1 MSKAKVAAKA
11 EPIREEVEPDAERR
25 GQPTMADVAKLAGVS
40 AMTVS
45 RVMNGKGLV
54 RESTR
59 RKVAEAVAALNYT
72 PNQEA
77 RNLAGSKPIRVGFLY
92 SNPSAGYLS
101 EFLVGLL
108 SQSGLNNVQLFVEKC
123 EAGQH
128 EEEQTRHLI
137 DNGLDGIILPPPLCD
152 SEPVIA
158 CVTDAEIPA
167 VVVACG
173 LPDERVGAVSVDDF
187 DAAYHMTR
195 HLIALGHQRIGFI
208 VGHPNQSASARRLA
222 GYRAAIE
229 EKGAHKGADKGADK
243 AEELVVQGMF
253 TYRSG
258 LDAAEH
264 LLAMEERPTA
274 IFASNDDMAAAAVAV
289 AHRLG
294 LDVPGDLTVTGFDDT
309 ALATTIWPELTTV
322 RQPIAEM
329 AREAVQA
336 LVRRVRALREGVD
349 GEDTKPEQVRMD
361 FELVRRQSDAAPRI
375 RPPARLPAVKA
386 PTKVQAAKRSHA
398 AT

>member
-1 MSKAKVAAKA
+1 MSKAKH
-11 EPIREEVEPDAERR
+11 EVQEDAERR

-40 AMTVS
+40 PMTVS

-137 DNGLDGIILPPPLCD
+137 GNGLDGIILPPPLCD
-152 SEPVIA
+152 SEAVIA
-158 CVTDAEIPA
+158 CVAEAGIPA

-173 LPDERVGAVSVDDF
+173 LPDERVGSVSIDDRK
-187 DAAYHMTR
+187 AAYEMTR
-195 HLIALGHQRIGFI
+195 HLIALGHQRIGFV
-208 VGHPNQSASARRLA
+208 VGHPNQTASAKRLE

-229 EKGAHKGADKGADK
+229 EKGADKS
-243 AEELVVQGMF
+243 EELVVPGLF

-258 LDAAEH
+258 LDAAEL
-264 LLAMEERPTA
+264 LLALDERPTA

-329 AREAVQA
+329 AREAVQS
-336 LVRRVRALREGVD
+336 LVRRVRAQREG
-349 GEDTKPEQVRMD
+349 EDAQPERVGMA

-375 RPPARLPAVKA
+375 RPPARLPSLKSPAKA
-386 PTKVQAAKRSHA
+386 GPAGARRSHA
-398 AT
+398 SR

>member
-1 MSKAKVAAKA
+1 MSKAKPEA
-11 EPIREEVEPDAERR
+11 IQEELERR

-108 SQSGLNNVQLFVEKC
+108 NQSGLNNVQLFVEKC
-123 EAGQH
+123 EAGDH

-137 DNGLDGIILPPPLCD
+137 ENGLDGIILPPPLCD
-152 SEPVIA
+152 SEAIIA
-158 CVTDAEIPA
+158 CIADAGIPA

-173 LPDERVGAVSVDDF
+173 QPDERVGAVSIDDF
-187 DAAYHMTR
+187 DAAYNMTR
-195 HLIALGHQRIGFI
+195 HLIALGHQRIGFV

-229 EKGAHKGADKGADK
+229 EKGAHKGVDRSG
-243 AEELVVQGMF
+243 ELVVQGMF

-264 LLAMEERPTA
+264 LLALEERPTA

-329 AREAVQA
+329 AREAVQL
-336 LVRRVRALREGVD
+336 LVRRVRAQREGI
-349 GEDTKPEQVRMD
+349 EAEPERVRMD

-375 RPPARLPAVKA
+375 RPPARLPLVLETKTAAKA
-386 PTKVQAAKRSHA
+386 PAKATGAAKRA
-398 AT
+398 VAGR

>member
-1 MSKAKVAAKA
+1 MSKTKA
-11 EPIREEVEPDAERR
+11 ESVQEELERR

-92 SNPSAGYLS
+92 SNPSAAYLS

-123 EAGQH
+123 EAGEH
-128 EEEQTRHLI
+128 EAEQTRRLVE
-137 DNGLDGIILPPPLCD
+137 NGLDGIILPPPLCD
-152 SEPVIA
+152 SEEVIA
-158 CVTDAEIPA
+158 AIADANIPA

-173 LPDERVGAVSVDDF
+173 LPDSRVGAVSVDDYE
-187 DAAYHMTR
+187 AAHAMTR
-195 HLIALGHQRIGFI
+195 HLINLGHHRIGFV
-208 VGHPNQSASARRLA
+208 VGHPNQTASARRLE
-222 GYRAAIE
+222 GYRAAIAE
-229 EKGAHKGADKGADK
+229 QGADAS
-243 AEELVVQGMF
+243 EELVVQGMF

-264 LLAMEERPTA
+264 LLALEERPTA
-274 IFASNDDMAAAAVAV
+274 IFASNDDMAAACVAV

-294 LDVPGDLTVTGFDDT
+294 LDVPGDLTVAGFDDT

-322 RQPIAEM
+322 RQPIAGM
-329 AREAVQA
+329 AREAVQS
-336 LVRRVRALREGVD
+336 LVRRVRALREG
-349 GEDTKPEQVRMD
+349 EEAEPEQVRMD
-361 FELVRRQSDAAPRI
+361 FELVRRQSDAAPRT
-375 RPPARLPAVKA
+375 RPSALLPLA
-386 PTKVQAAKRSHA
+386 AAKRA
-398 AT
+398 G

>member
-1 MSKAKVAAKA
+1 MSKATIDA
-11 EPIREEVEPDAERR
+11 IRESMEH
-25 GQPTMADVAKLAGVS
+25 GKPTMVDVAKLAGVS

-45 RVMNGKGLV
+45 RVMNGKTLV

-59 RKVAEAVAALNYT
+59 RKVADAVAALNYT

-92 SNPSAGYLS
+92 SNPSAAYLS

-108 SQSGLNNVQLFVEKC
+108 NQSGLNNVQLFVEKC
-123 EAGQH
+123 EAGNH
-128 EEEQTRHLI
+128 ETEHTQRLI
-137 DNGLDGIILPPPLCD
+137 DNGLDGVILPPPLCD
-152 SEPVIA
+152 SEAVLG
-158 CVTDAEIPA
+158 CVARAGIPA

-173 LPDERVGAVSVDDF
+173 SPAAGLGAVSIDDF
-187 DAAYHMTR
+187 DAAHYMTR

-208 VGHPNQSASARRLA
+208 VGHPNQSASARRLD
-222 GYRAAIE
+222 GYRAAIAE
-229 EKGAHKGADKGADK
+229 MNADASD
-243 AEELVVQGMF
+243 ELVVQGMF

-258 LDAAEH
+258 LDAAEQ
-264 LLAMEERPTA
+264 LLALADRPTA
-274 IFASNDDMAAAAVAV
+274 IFASNDDMAAATVAV
-289 AHRLG
+289 AHRLA

-336 LVRRVRALREGVD
+336 LVRRVRAMRE
-349 GEDTKPEQVRMD
+349 EEPAEPEQTRMD
-361 FELVRRQSDAAPRI
+361 FVLVRRQSDAAPRV
-375 RPPARLPAVKA
+375 RPPARLPA
-386 PTKVQAAKRSHA
+386 AARVL
-398 AT
+398 

>member
-1 MSKAKVAAKA
+1 MTKAKPEA
-11 EPIREEVEPDAERR
+11 IRDAME
-25 GQPTMADVAKLAGVS
+25 GSGKPTMVDVARLAGVS

-92 SNPSAGYLS
+92 SNPSATYLS

-108 SQSGLNNVQLFVEKC
+108 TQSGLNNVQLFVEKC
-123 EAGQH
+123 EAGTQ
-128 EEEQTRHLI
+128 EAEQTRRLI
-137 DNGLDGIILPPPLCD
+137 ENGLDGIILPPPLCD
-152 SEPVIA
+152 SAPVLRCIN
-158 CVTDAEIPA
+158 DAGIPA

-173 LPDERVGAVSVDDF
+173 LPDAQVGAVSIDDY
-187 DAAYHMTR
+187 DAAFRMTQ
-195 HLIALGHQRIGFI
+195 HLVKLGHQRIGFI
-208 VGHPNQSASARRLA
+208 VGHPNQTASTRRLE
-222 GYRAAIE
+222 GYRAAI
-229 EKGAHKGADKGADK
+229 AAKGADAS
-243 AEELVVQGMF
+243 EELVVQGMF

-258 LDAAEH
+258 LDAAE
-264 LLAMEERPTA
+264 LLLSMDDRPTA

-329 AREAVQA
+329 AREAVQS
-336 LVRRVRALREGVD
+336 LVRRVRALREG
-349 GEDTKPEQVRMD
+349 EAAEPEQIKMAS
-361 FELVRRQSDAAPRI
+361 ELVRRQSDAAPRT
-375 RPPARLPAVKA
+375 RPPARLPLT
-386 PTKVQAAKRSHA
+386 PSKRSYA
-398 AT
+398 G

>member
-1 MSKAKVAAKA
+1 MSKAKVEAIQ
-11 EPIREEVEPDAERR
+11 EDVERR

-123 EAGQH
+123 EAGEH
-128 EEEQTRHLI
+128 DAEQARHLI
-137 DNGLDGIILPPPLCD
+137 ANGLDGIILPPPLCD
-152 SEPVIA
+152 SEAIIA
-158 CVTDAEIPA
+158 CVAEAEIPA

-173 LPDERVGAVSVDDF
+173 EPDARVGSVSIDDY
-187 DAAYHMTR
+187 DAAYRMTR
-195 HLIALGHQRIGFI
+195 HLIGLGHQRIGFV
-208 VGHPNQSASARRLA
+208 VGHPNQTASARRLA
-222 GYRAAIE
+222 GYRAAVE
-229 EKGAHKGADKGADK
+229 EKGADR

-264 LLAMEERPTA
+264 LLALEERPTA
-274 IFASNDDMAAAAVAV
+274 IFASNDDMAAACVAV

-329 AREAVQA
+329 AREAVQS
-336 LVRRVRALREGVD
+336 LVRRVRALREG
-349 GEDTKPEQVRMD
+349 EDARPERVGMA

-375 RPPARLPAVKA
+375 RPPARLPALKA
-386 PTKVQAAKRSHA
+386 AAKATAKSVPKTAGAKPTQAAR
-398 AT
+398 

>member
-1 MSKAKVAAKA
+1 MTRAKVEAIP
-11 EPIREEVEPDAERR
+11 EDAERR

-59 RKVAEAVAALNYT
+59 VKVAEAVAALNYT

-92 SNPSAGYLS
+92 SNPSAAYLS

-108 SQSGLNNVQLFVEKC
+108 NQSGLNNVQLFVEKC
-123 EAGQH
+123 EAGEH
-128 EEEQTRHLI
+128 EAEQALRLI
-137 DNGLDGIILPPPLCD
+137 ENGLDGVILPPPLCD
-152 SEPVIA
+152 SQAVLA
-158 CVTDAEIPA
+158 CVKEAGIPA

-173 LPDERVGAVSVDDF
+173 QPADDVGAVSIDDY
-187 DAAYHMTR
+187 AAAHAMTR
-195 HLIALGHQRIGFI
+195 HLINLGHQRIGFV
-208 VGHPNQSASARRLA
+208 VGHPNQTASARRLA
-222 GYRAAIE
+222 GHRAAIGE
-229 EKGAHKGADKGADK
+229 SGADAD
-243 AEELVVQGMF
+243 ADLVVQGLF

-264 LLAMEERPTA
+264 LLALAERPTA
-274 IFASNDDMAAAAVAV
+274 IFCSNDDMAAAAVAV

-309 ALATTIWPELTTV
+309 VLATTIWPELTTV

-336 LVRRVRALREGVD
+336 LVRRVRALREGEPAD
-349 GEDTKPEQVRMD
+349 PEQLRMA

-375 RPPARLPAVKA
+375 RPPARLALRTA
-386 PTKVQAAKRSHA
+386 G
-398 AT
+398 

>member
-1 MSKAKVAAKA
+1 MTKSKLDA
-11 EPIREEVEPDAERR
+11 IREAME
-25 GQPTMADVAKLAGVS
+25 GGKPTMVDVAKLAGVS

-92 SNPSAGYLS
+92 SNPSAAYLS

-108 SQSGLNNVQLFVEKC
+108 TQSGLNNVQLFVEKC
-123 EAGQH
+123 EAGTQ
-128 EEEQTRHLI
+128 EAEQTQRLI
-137 DNGLDGIILPPPLCD
+137 ENGLDGIILPPPLCD
-152 SEPVIA
+152 SVSVLRCIN
-158 CVTDAEIPA
+158 DAGIPA

-173 LPDERVGAVSVDDF
+173 LPDAQVGAVSIDDY
-187 DAAYHMTR
+187 DAAYRMTR
-195 HLIALGHQRIGFI
+195 HLITLGHQRIGFI
-208 VGHPNQSASARRLA
+208 LGHPNQTASARRLA
-222 GYRAAIE
+222 GYRAAIA
-229 EKGAHKGADKGADK
+229 EKGADAG
-243 AEELVVQGMF
+243 EELVVPGMF

-258 LDAAEH
+258 LDAAET
-264 LLAMEERPTA
+264 LLSLAERPTA
-274 IFASNDDMAAAAVAV
+274 IFASNDDMAAATVAV

-322 RQPIAEM
+322 RQPIAGM
-329 AREAVQA
+329 AREAVQS
-336 LVRRVRALREGVD
+336 LVRRVRALREG
-349 GEDTKPEQVRMD
+349 EDAAPEQITMD
-361 FELVRRQSDAAPRI
+361 SELVRRQSDAAPRT
-375 RPPARLPAVKA
+375 RPPARLPQA
-386 PTKVQAAKRSHA
+386 AAKRSYA
-398 AT
+398 S

>member
-1 MSKAKVAAKA
+1 MSKSRAVA
-11 EPIREEVEPDAERR
+11 RQQDAPRR
-25 GQPTMADVAKLAGVS
+25 VQATMADVAKLAGVS

-45 RVMNGKGLV
+45 RVMNGTGLV

-59 RKVAEAVAALNYT
+59 HKVTAAIATLKYT

-92 SNPSAGYLS
+92 SNPSAAYLS

-108 SQSGLNNVQLFVEKC
+108 NQSGLNNVQLFVEKC
-123 EAGQH
+123 EAGEQ
-128 EEEQTRHLI
+128 EEEHARRLI

-152 SEPVIA
+152 SQAVIDCIVNA
-158 CVTDAEIPA
+158 DIPA
-167 VVVACG
+167 VLVACG
-173 LPDERVGAVSVDDF
+173 APDARLGAISIDDHE
-187 DAAYHMTR
+187 AACQMTR
-195 HLIALGHQRIGFI
+195 HLVNLGHQRIGFI
-208 VGHPNQSASARRLA
+208 VGHPNQSASARRLQ
-222 GYRAAIE
+222 GYRAAV
-229 EKGAHKGADKGADK
+229 AQHGADAG
-243 AEELVVQGMF
+243 EELVAQGMF

-258 LDAAEH
+258 LDAAEQ
-264 LLAMEERPTA
+264 LLALPERPTA

-294 LDVPGDLTVTGFDDT
+294 LDVPGDLTVTGFDDS

-336 LVRRVRALREGVD
+336 LVQQVRALRDGGPGEGA
-349 GEDTKPEQVRMD
+349 QVTMD

-375 RPPARLPAVKA
+375 RPPAR
-386 PTKVQAAKRSHA
+386 RGSR
-398 AT
+398 

>member
-1 MSKAKVAAKA
+1 MSKAK
-11 EPIREEVEPDAERR
+11 PDAIPDDVERR

-92 SNPSAGYLS
+92 SNPSAAYLS

-108 SQSGLNNVQLFVEKC
+108 TQSGLNNVQLFVEKC
-123 EAGQH
+123 EAGEREAEH
-128 EEEQTRHLI
+128 ATRLI
-137 DNGLDGIILPPPLCD
+137 ENGLDGIILPPPLCD
-152 SEPVIA
+152 S
-158 CVTDAEIPA
+158 DAVLAAIDAAGIPA
-167 VVVACG
+167 VAVARG
-173 LPDERVGAVSVDDF
+173 VPDPRVGGVSIDNF
-187 DAAYHMTR
+187 RAAYHMTR
-195 HLIALGHQRIGFI
+195 HLVALGHQRIGFV
-208 VGHPNQSASARRLA
+208 VGHPNQSASARRLE
-222 GYRAAIE
+222 GYRAAIAE
-229 EKGAHKGADKGADK
+229 RHADT

-258 LDAAEH
+258 LDAAEQ
-264 LLAMEERPTA
+264 LLALEERPTA

-322 RQPIAEM
+322 RQPTAEM

-336 LVRRVRALREGVD
+336 LVRHVRALREGVEA
-349 GEDTKPEQVRMD
+349 GPEQVDMA
-361 FELVRRQSDAAPRI
+361 FELVRRQSDAAPRT
-375 RPPARLPAVKA
+375 RPPARLPAKA
-386 PTKVQAAKRSHA
+386 GKQRQAG
-398 AT
+398 

>member
-1 MSKAKVAAKA
+1 MTKAKVDASLD
-11 EPIREEVEPDAERR
+11 EAERR

-92 SNPSAGYLS
+92 SNPSAAYLS

-108 SQSGLNNVQLFVEKC
+108 GQSGLNNVQLFVEKC
-123 EAGQH
+123 EDA
-128 EEEQTRHLI
+128 EREDEQALRLI
-137 DNGLDGIILPPPLCD
+137 GNGLDGVILPPPLCD
-152 SEPVIA
+152 SRAVLARVKEA
-158 CVTDAEIPA
+158 DIPA

-173 LPDERVGAVSVDDF
+173 QPDPDVGAVSIDDYE
-187 DAAYHMTR
+187 AAHAMTR
-195 HLIALGHQRIGFI
+195 QLVNLGHQRIGFV
-208 VGHPNQSASARRLA
+208 VGHPNQTASARRLD
-222 GYRAAIE
+222 GYRAAIAE
-229 EKGAHKGADKGADK
+229 TGADTD
-243 AEELVVQGMF
+243 EDLVVQGMF

-264 LLAMEERPTA
+264 LLGLAERPTA
-274 IFASNDDMAAAAVAV
+274 IFCSNDDMAAATVAV

-294 LDVPGDLTVTGFDDT
+294 LDVPGDLSVTGFDDT
-309 ALATTIWPELTTV
+309 VLATTIWPELTTV

-336 LVRRVRALREGVD
+336 LVRRVRALREG
-349 GEDTKPEQVRMD
+349 EAAEPEQIRMA

-375 RPPARLPAVKA
+375 RPSARLPLL
-386 PTKVQAAKRSHA
+386 AASQRGR
-398 AT
+398 

>member
-1 MSKAKVAAKA
+1 MSKTRIETV
-11 EPIREEVEPDAERR
+11 RESMEQ
-25 GQPTMADVAKLAGVS
+25 GKPTMVDVARLAGVS

-45 RVMNGKGLV
+45 RVMNGKSLV

-92 SNPSAGYLS
+92 SNPSAAYLS

-108 SQSGLNNVQLFVEKC
+108 NQSGLNNVQLFVEKC
-123 EAGQH
+123 EAGNH
-128 EEEQTRHLI
+128 EAEHTQRLI
-137 DNGLDGIILPPPLCD
+137 DNGLDGVILPPPLCD
-152 SEPVIA
+152 SEAVLG
-158 CVTDAEIPA
+158 CVARAGVPA

-173 LPDERVGAVSVDDF
+173 SPVEGVGAVSIDDYQ
-187 DAAYHMTR
+187 AALTMTR
-195 HLIALGHQRIGFI
+195 HLIALGHDRIGF
-208 VGHPNQSASARRLA
+208 VAGHPNQTASARRLL
-222 GYRAAIE
+222 GYRTAIA
-229 EKGAHKGADKGADK
+229 EKGLEAPD
-243 AEELVVQGMF
+243 EMVVQGMF

-258 LDAAEH
+258 LDAAER
-264 LLAMEERPTA
+264 LLALAERPSA
-274 IFASNDDMAAAAVAV
+274 IFASNDDMAAATVAV

-322 RQPIAEM
+322 RQPIAGM

-336 LVRRVRALREGVD
+336 LVRRVRALREGLPA
-349 GEDTKPEQVRMD
+349 EPEQTRMN

-375 RPPARLPAVKA
+375 RPPARLPGASKSA
-386 PTKVQAAKRSHA
+386 
-398 AT
+398 

>member
-1 MSKAKVAAKA
+1 MSQAKVGSKAEAVRKEVAQ
-11 EPIREEVEPDAERR
+11 EVERDVERR

-137 DNGLDGIILPPPLCD
+137 GNGLDGIILPPPLCD
-152 SEPVIA
+152 SEAVIA
-158 CVTDAEIPA
+158 CVAEAGIPA

-173 LPDERVGAVSVDDF
+173 LPDERVGAVSIDDY
-187 DAAYHMTR
+187 DAAHHMTR
-195 HLIALGHQRIGFI
+195 HLIALGHQRIGFV
-208 VGHPNQSASARRLA
+208 VGHPNQTASGRRLA

-229 EKGAHKGADKGADK
+229 EKGADKS
-243 AEELVVQGMF
+243 EELVVQGMF

-264 LLAMEERPTA
+264 LLALAERPTA

-336 LVRRVRALREGVD
+336 LVRRVRALRD
-349 GEDTKPEQVRMD
+349 GADSSPERVRMD
-361 FELVRRQSDAAPRI
+361 FELVRRQSDAAPRV

-386 PTKVQAAKRSHA
+386 AAKVAAGAKRAHA
-398 AT
+398 AG

>member
-1 MSKAKVAAKA
+1 MSDITKKTIEAVQGD
-11 EPIREEVEPDAERR
+11 VERR

-92 SNPSAGYLS
+92 SNPSAAYLS

-108 SQSGLNNVQLFVEKC
+108 TQSGLNNVQLFVEKC
-123 EAGQH
+123 EAGQ
-128 EEEQTRHLI
+128 EEDEHVRRLV

-152 SEPVIA
+152 SRSVI
-158 CVTDAEIPA
+158 DAVAHAQIPA
-167 VVVACG
+167 VLVACG
-173 LPDERVGAVSVDDF
+173 SPDQRVGAVIVDDR
-187 DAAYHMTR
+187 DAAHAR
-195 HLIALGHQRIGFI
+195 ACHLIALGHHRIGFI
-208 VGHPNQSASARRLA
+208 MGHPNQTASAKRLE
-222 GYRAAIE
+222 GFRAAIA
-229 EKGAHKGADKGADK
+229 EKGVDN
-243 AEELVVQGMF
+243 AEELVVPGLF

-258 LDAAEH
+258 LDAAEA
-264 LLAMEERPTA
+264 LLALPERPTA
-274 IFASNDDMAAAAVAV
+274 IFASNDDMAAATVAV

-322 RQPIAEM
+322 RQPIAGM
-329 AREAVQA
+329 AREAVQS
-336 LVRRVRALREGVD
+336 LVRRVRALREGV
-349 GEDTKPEQVRMD
+349 KAPPEQVRMD
-361 FELVRRQSDAAPRI
+361 FELVRRQSDAAPRV
-375 RPPARLPAVKA
+375 RPSALSLLVKRNA
-386 PTKVQAAKRSHA
+386 G
-398 AT
+398 

>member
-1 MSKAKVAAKA
+1 MSKATIDA
-11 EPIREEVEPDAERR
+11 IRESMEN
-25 GQPTMADVAKLAGVS
+25 GKPTMVDVAKLAGVS

-45 RVMNGKGLV
+45 RVMNGKTLV

-92 SNPSAGYLS
+92 SNPSAAYLS

-108 SQSGLNNVQLFVEKC
+108 NQSGLNNVQLFVEKC
-123 EAGQH
+123 EAGNH
-128 EEEQTRHLI
+128 ETEHTQRLI
-137 DNGLDGIILPPPLCD
+137 DNGLDGVILPPPLCD
-152 SEPVIA
+152 SEAVLD
-158 CVTDAEIPA
+158 CVARAGIPA

-173 LPDERVGAVSVDDF
+173 SPAPGLGAVSIDDY
-187 DAAYHMTR
+187 DAAHFMTR

-208 VGHPNQSASARRLA
+208 VGHPNQSASARRLD
-222 GYRAAIE
+222 GYRAAIA
-229 EKGAHKGADKGADK
+229 EKGADASD
-243 AEELVVQGMF
+243 ELIVQGMF

-258 LDAAEH
+258 LDAAEQ
-264 LLAMEERPTA
+264 LLALHERPTA
-274 IFASNDDMAAAAVAV
+274 IFASNDDMAAATVAV
-289 AHRLG
+289 AHRLA

-336 LVRRVRALREGVD
+336 LVRRVRAMRE
-349 GEDTKPEQVRMD
+349 EAPAEPEQTRMN
-361 FELVRRQSDAAPRI
+361 FELVRRQSDAAPRV
-375 RPPARLPAVKA
+375 RPPARLPA
-386 PTKVQAAKRSHA
+386 AARA
-398 AT
+398 V

>member
-1 MSKAKVAAKA
+1 MTKAKVQTVQD
-11 EPIREEVEPDAERR
+11 EVERR

-92 SNPSAGYLS
+92 SNPSAAYLS

-123 EAGQH
+123 EAGEQ
-128 EEEQTRHLI
+128 EAEQTRRLV

-152 SEPVIA
+152 SEAVLATIA
-158 CVTDAEIPA
+158 DAGIPA

-173 LPDERVGAVSVDDF
+173 LPDERVGAVSIDDYE
-187 DAAYHMTR
+187 AAYAMTR
-195 HLIALGHQRIGFI
+195 HLIKLGHHRIGFV
-208 VGHPNQSASARRLA
+208 VGHPNQTASARRLE
-222 GYRAAIE
+222 GYRAAIA
-229 EKGAHKGADKGADK
+229 EKGADAS
-243 AEELVVQGMF
+243 EELVVQGMF

-264 LLAMEERPTA
+264 LLALDDRPTA
-274 IFASNDDMAAAAVAV
+274 IFSSNDDMAAAAVAV

-322 RQPIAEM
+322 RQPIAGM
-329 AREAVQA
+329 AREAVQS
-336 LVRRVRALREGVD
+336 LVRRVRALREG
-349 GEDTKPEQVRMD
+349 EEARPEQVRMD
-361 FELVRRQSDAAPRI
+361 FELVRRQSDAAPRT
-375 RPPARLPAVKA
+375 RPSALLPLAG
-386 PTKVQAAKRSHA
+386 AKRA
-398 AT
+398 V